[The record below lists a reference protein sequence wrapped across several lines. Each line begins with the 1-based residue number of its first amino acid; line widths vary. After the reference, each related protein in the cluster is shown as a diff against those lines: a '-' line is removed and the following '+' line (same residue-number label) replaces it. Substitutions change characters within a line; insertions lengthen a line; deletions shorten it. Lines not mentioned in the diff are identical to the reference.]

1 MTHAAGELEAA
12 KEYILYLEQHS
23 TLERLQLEKQVRDQ
37 NLALRAASMCAIA
50 NYLEL
55 KLFLLYDVRANLCNA
70 FVSLQKPL
78 RAEMNQRL
86 RGPLPIRI
94 YAMRGRLM
102 HGPSQHVG
110 PLSATNPLC
119 SGRTQ
124 AMRARCTHRK
134 FVTGTIAKRT

>member
-1 MTHAAGELEAA
+1 VTHAPGELEAA

-23 TLERLQLEKQVRDQ
+23 TLERLQLEKQVRDK
-37 NLALRAASMCAIA
+37 NLALRAASMCVIA
-50 NYLEL
+50 NYLRL
-55 KLFLLYDVRANLCNA
+55 KLFLLFDVRAYLCNE
-70 FVSLQKPL
+70 FVSSRKPL

-94 YAMRGRLM
+94 YLMYSRLM
-102 HGPSQHVG
+102 HGLSQHAC

-124 AMRARCTHRK
+124 AT
-134 FVTGTIAKRT
+134 